1 MGFRYDGE
9 ADPMTTI
16 ASSDRTPTQF
26 ALRDLLEFTTV
37 AAVIAALA
45 GTIGL
50 TAATLLLLFSAAIAC
65 RLGGLA
71 LLLLMLAMSAT
82 DGWKPGSSVDGTGID
97 RQFIVF
103 GLAALAALW
112 RRLAANGPT
121 KRCQETSRKA
131 AATESANAKPQAWV

>member
-1 MGFRYDGE
+1 
-9 ADPMTTI
+9 MTTI
-16 ASSDRTPTQF
+16 ASSGRTPTQF

-45 GTIGL
+45 GNVGVM
-50 TAATLLLLFSAAIAC
+50 AATLLLLFTAAMAC

-82 DGWKPGSSVDGTGID
+82 DGWKPGSSVDGSGLD
-97 RQFIVF
+97 RQFMVF

-112 RRLAANGPT
+112 RRLSANGRT
-121 KRCQETSRKA
+121 KRRHESSRNA
-131 AATESANAKPQAWV
+131 AAAESANAQPQAWV

>member
-1 MGFRYDGE
+1 
-9 ADPMTTI
+9 MTTI
-16 ASSDRTPTQF
+16 ATSGRTPTQF

-45 GTIGL
+45 GKIGV
-50 TAATLLLLFSAAIAC
+50 TAATLLLLFSAAMAC

-71 LLLLMLAMSAT
+71 LLLLMLAMAAT
-82 DGWKPGSSVDGTGID
+82 EGGKLGRPVEGSGID

-112 RRLAANGPT
+112 RRLAVAGGI
-121 KRCQETSRKA
+121 KRRSTSSRG
-131 AATESANAKPQAWV
+131 VL

>member
-1 MGFRYDGE
+1 
-9 ADPMTTI
+9 MTTI
-16 ASSDRTPTQF
+16 ASSGRAPTQF

-37 AAVIAALA
+37 AAVIAAL
-45 GTIGL
+45 TSKIGV
-50 TAATLLLLFSAAIAC
+50 AAAMLLLLFTAAVAV

-112 RRLAANGPT
+112 RRLAANCGT

-131 AATESANAKPQAWV
+131 AATESADAKPQAWV